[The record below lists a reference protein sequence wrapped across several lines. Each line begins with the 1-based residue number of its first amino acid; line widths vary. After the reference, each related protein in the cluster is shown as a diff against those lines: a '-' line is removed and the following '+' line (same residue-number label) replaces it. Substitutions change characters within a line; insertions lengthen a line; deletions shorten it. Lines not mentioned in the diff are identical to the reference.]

1 MKLCERV
8 KQNYPSICLSFSGFY
23 TFLGVFVYLALNL
36 VSLCIVVCLCKLILF
51 FSWLVYHVSS
61 AIGMY
66 ACMYVC
72 ITLVTRLHV
81 CRKAAGYVC
90 ICMHVYMKACMYMY
104 GCMYACTYYTG
115 HTNMFLAEKLL
126 DMYV

>member
-36 VSLCIVVCLCKLILF
+36 VSLCIVICLCKLILF

-66 ACMYVC
+66 ACMYV
-72 ITLVTRLHV
+72 LHWSHDCV
-81 CRKAAGYVC
+81 S
-90 ICMHVYMKACMYMY
+90 
-104 GCMYACTYYTG
+104 
-115 HTNMFLAEKLL
+115 AEKLL
-126 DMYV
+126 DMYVYVCMYT